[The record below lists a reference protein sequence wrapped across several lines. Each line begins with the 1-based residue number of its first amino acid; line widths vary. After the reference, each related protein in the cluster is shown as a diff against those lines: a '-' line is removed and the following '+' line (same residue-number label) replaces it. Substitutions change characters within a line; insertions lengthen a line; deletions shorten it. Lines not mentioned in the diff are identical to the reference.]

1 VDAFDEGKLEGE
13 QIGIEKGKIE
23 GKIETAKQFKLL
35 GVALEIIMQA
45 TGLSE
50 EEIKK
55 L

>member
-1 VDAFDEGKLEGE
+1 VDAFDE
-13 QIGIEKGKIE
+13 GKIE
-23 GKIETAKQFKLL
+23 GKIETAKQLKNL
-35 GVALEIIMQA
+35 GVSVEIIMQA